1 MMKIE
6 MLIGGEYKC
15 LLSYRQVF
23 RVEILKRLFAPE
35 EVAIFQPQDCQ
46 CHRNRV
52 LFGSLI
58 SVGGGRKEVGMSFS
72 LLTNRV

>member
-1 MMKIE
+1 MLMLVMMTD
-6 MLIGGEYKC
+6 MLIGVCGV
-15 LLSYRQVF
+15 QVSQ
-23 RVEILKRLFAPE
+23 VEILKPVFASE

-58 SVGGGRKEVGMSFS
+58 SVGGGR
-72 LLTNRV
+72 